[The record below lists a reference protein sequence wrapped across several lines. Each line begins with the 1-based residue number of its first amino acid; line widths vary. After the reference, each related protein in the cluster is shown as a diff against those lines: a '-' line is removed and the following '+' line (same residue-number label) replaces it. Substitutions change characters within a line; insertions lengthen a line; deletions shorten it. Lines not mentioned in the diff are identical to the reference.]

1 MAAFAM
7 TGARSISRLSK
18 YEKLLVFLFFLTL
31 PLINPWIRGD
41 GVGYYAYIR
50 ALLIE
55 KNLRF
60 ERDWR
65 AANSAFA
72 MVRVDSSGNVKADQ
86 YTSTG
91 HLNNHFS
98 VGPAILWAPFLA
110 AAHLAIRSANA
121 LGAHVPADGFSLPY
135 RLTMAVATAFY
146 GFLAIYLA
154 FQLCRNYFEEHWAFL
169 ATVGI
174 WFASSLPAYMYFNP
188 SWSHAHSAFA
198 VSLFLWYWHRT
209 RGRRGPKE
217 WALLGFLSGLMV
229 NVYYPNCLLVL
240 VPLLE
245 SLSSCWAAW
254 REPGHDWAAFR
265 RLFTA
270 NVLYGVVTF
279 VTLLPTFVTRQII
292 YGSPLNL
299 GYAEEWFW
307 SSPALKNVLFSSN
320 HGLLS
325 WTPILVPAVLG
336 LFLFPRRERQSSSY
350 LLVALL
356 GFYYFIAS
364 YSCWHGLSSYG
375 NRFFVSL
382 TPLFVLGLAEAWRR
396 FRTLFPQDG
405 VAFLTA
411 SVATAVFVL
420 WNVGLLF
427 QWGTHMIPA
436 RGPISWRQMVHN
448 QVTLVPAE
456 IARTT
461 QRYFVAREALMSRI
475 EQEDIQQIERQESE
489 GR

>member
-1 MAAFAM
+1 M
-7 TGARSISRLSK
+7 GARCTPRLSK
-18 YEKLLVFLFFLTL
+18 YEKLLVFLFLLTL
-31 PLINPWIRGD
+31 PLSNPWIRGD

-55 KNLRF
+55 KQLRF
-60 ERDWR
+60 ENDWR

-72 MVRVDSSGNVKADQ
+72 TLRLDSSGNVKADQ

-91 HLNNHFS
+91 HLDNHFS
-98 VGPAILWAPFLA
+98 VGPAILWAPFLTA
-110 AAHLAIRSANA
+110 THLAVRGANG
-121 LGAHVPADGFSLPY
+121 LGAHLPADGFSRPY
-135 RLTMAVATAFY
+135 RLTMAITTAFY
-146 GFLAIYLA
+146 GFLGIYLA

-209 RGRRGPKE
+209 RGRRGLGQ
-217 WALLGFLSGLMV
+217 WALLGFLSGLMI
-229 NVYYPNCLLVL
+229 NVYYPNCVLLL
-240 VPLLE
+240 VPLSE
-245 SLSSCWAAW
+245 SFSNYWAVW
-254 REPGHDWAAFR
+254 RVPGHDWVAFR

-270 NVLYGVVTF
+270 HLLHVFVTV

-292 YGSPLNL
+292 YGSPLAF
-299 GYAEEWFW
+299 GYDENWFW
-307 SSPALKNVLFSSN
+307 SSPALEHVLFSWN

-325 WTPILVPAVLG
+325 WTPILGLAVLG
-336 LFLFPRRERQSSSY
+336 LFLFAKKDRPFSSY
-350 LLVALL
+350 PLLAFL
-356 GFYYFIAS
+356 GFSYFIAS
-364 YSCWHGLSSYG
+364 YPCWHGLSSYG

-382 TPLFVLGLAEAWRR
+382 TPLFVLGLAEAWHR
-396 FRTLFPQDG
+396 FRALFPQDRP
-405 VAFLTA
+405 AFLCA

-427 QWGTHMIPA
+427 QWGTHVIPA

-448 QVTLVPAE
+448 QVTLVPVA
-456 IARTT
+456 IARTAKS
-461 QRYFVAREALMSRI
+461 YFVAREALMSRI